1 MRFLPTWDAALL
13 VHCRRALILPEA
25 FREKVFHVKMPQSI
39 GTFLVDG
46 AVAGSWKPDG
56 TITPFVDL
64 TKAQRKQLD
73 AEARALAEF
82 MA

>member
-1 MRFLPTWDAALL
+1 
-13 VHCRRALILPEA
+13 
-25 FREKVFHVKMPQSI
+25 MPQSI

-56 TITPFVDL
+56 TVTPFVDL
-64 TKAQRKQLD
+64 TKQQRAQVDK
-73 AEARALAEF
+73 EAAALAAF